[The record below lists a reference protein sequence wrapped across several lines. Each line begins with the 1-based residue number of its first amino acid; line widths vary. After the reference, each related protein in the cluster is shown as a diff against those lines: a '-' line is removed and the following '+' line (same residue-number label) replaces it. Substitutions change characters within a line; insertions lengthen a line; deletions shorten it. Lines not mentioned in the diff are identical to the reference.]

1 MPRKNNNMLIL
12 VVFIILVVAFGVY
25 CAWNKSFDG
34 YKNEDDHNKRE
45 KLNRESNQ
53 SARSSLPPPSQAV
66 VEMVP
71 RSDGAPE
78 DDIEIISQSDD
89 PAFQLGFG
97 MGPGLYGS
105 GRHTSEMIGN

>member
-1 MPRKNNNMLIL
+1 MLIL
-12 VVFIILVVAFGVY
+12 VVLIILVVAFGVY

-34 YKNEDDHNKRE
+34 YENDENDGKDDSQHE
-45 KLNRESNQ
+45 KLNRESIQ
-53 SARSSLPPPSQAV
+53 SKRRSLPSPSQAV